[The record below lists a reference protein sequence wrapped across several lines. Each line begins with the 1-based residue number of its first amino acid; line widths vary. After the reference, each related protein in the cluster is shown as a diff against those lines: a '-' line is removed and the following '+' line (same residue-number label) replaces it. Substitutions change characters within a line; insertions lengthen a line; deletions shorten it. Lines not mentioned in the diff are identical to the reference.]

1 VRATGRRVQLNQAC
15 VRRAGRIR
23 RHRRPLRYR
32 RSVWLLSHERRS
44 QPTTNERRER
54 RRQRRRPRRRPRR
67 CGQRWRETVHALPSQ
82 RERQHQ
88 ELPGRRQALPLRPLP
103 PPPRHCTFKEDMW
116 SKDENGKWGW
126 IGRDI
131 CSIPRMPRNPAR
143 VARVHDP
150 ARPHT
155 DRVSERPP
163 LSTAVLASE
172 KRYSI
177 FLCVAAT
184 LTKSNLKSHLHSHSP
199 KRTG

>member
-1 VRATGRRVQLNQAC
+1 MTSCGAPARACDRPASPAQSSVRSPRWSHPETP
-15 VRRAGRIR
+15 
-23 RHRRPLRYR
+23 PL
-32 RSVWLLSHERRS
+32 LTLSPLSLASLARTPI
-44 QPTTNERRER
+44 PTNNERT
-54 RRQRRRPRRRPRR
+54 PGKAATTAATRRRPRR

-150 ARPHT
+150 ARPHA
-155 DRVSERPP
+155 DRVSERRDSRPRSSRARRDIP
-163 LSTAVLASE
+163 
-172 KRYSI
+172 YS
-177 FLCVAAT
+177 FV
-184 LTKSNLKSHLHSHSP
+184 S
-199 KRTG
+199 RRR